1 MECQMFNFVYKITRI
16 KRNKL
21 KNKYE
26 RKTGDFFSRTKKTFF
41 FINSAWIRNNPIP
54 PEKPDPGNNLTC
66 ITVLMMIMKIIMIMC
81 TAREACTPAARGQI
95 GISISASRTNA
106 KGDLHFWCGSGSL
119 LMSYK
124 APDPYLVGSRSQ
136 VTILAV
142 SNIKILLRC

>member
-1 MECQMFNFVYKITRI
+1 MVI
-16 KRNKL
+16 
-21 KNKYE
+21 
-26 RKTGDFFSRTKKTFF
+26 
-41 FINSAWIRNNPIP
+41 
-54 PEKPDPGNNLTC
+54 
-66 ITVLMMIMKIIMIMC
+66 MMMTIIMIILMC